1 MGIITISRG
10 SYSRGAEIAQKLAE
24 KLGYTCV
31 SREMLLESSEE
42 FNVPAVKLMN
52 AINETPGDFD
62 YLKDAKVRYMSF
74 IREAFLKSIE
84 KDNVVYHGFAG
95 HFFSKEIPNILKVR
109 ILANIDYRI
118 NVLMKRENVSE
129 EKARK
134 LLHQIDA
141 ERKQWSLYLHGIDT
155 NATELYDIV
164 LHIDNLRVEDAIE
177 FIYGLAQR
185 PCFQTTFETK
195 KKLKNMLLAAKAYTK
210 GTVNKEV

>member
-31 SREMLLESSEE
+31 SREMLLETSKE
-42 FNVPAVKLMN
+42 FNVPEVKLID
-52 AINETPGDFD
+52 AINESPGELD
-62 YLKDAKVRYMSF
+62 YLKDAKVRYMAF

-118 NVLMKRENVSE
+118 NVLMKRENISE

-141 ERKQWSLYLHGIDT
+141 ERKQWSIYLHGIDT

-164 LHIDNLRVEDAIE
+164 LHIDNLNVEDAIE
-177 FIYGLAQR
+177 FIYELAQR

-195 KKLKNMLLAAKAYTK
+195 KKLKDLLHSARAYSENTLR
-210 GTVNKEV
+210 KEI

>member
-10 SYSRGAEIAQKLAE
+10 SYSRGAEIAQKLAD

-31 SREMLLESSEE
+31 SREMLLEYSQK
-42 FNVPAVKLMN
+42 FNIPEIKLMN
-52 AINETPGDFD
+52 ATRETPSDFD
-62 YLKDAKVRYMSF
+62 YLKGTKVQYLSF

-84 KDNVVYHGFAG
+84 KDDVVYHGFAG

-118 NVLMKRENVSE
+118 NVLMHRENISE
-129 EKARK
+129 DKARK
-134 LLHQIDA
+134 LLHQIDR

-164 LHIDNLRVEDAIE
+164 LHIDNLNVDDAVEFVYI
-177 FIYGLAQR
+177 LAKS

-195 KKLKNMLLAAKAYTK
+195 KKLKDMLVAARAYSK
-210 GTVNKEV
+210 SNVKK